1 MFTNVGYQGYSY
13 KLVFLN
19 TLRYC
24 MIWESNDIHT
34 IRFSIYANVIVDTH
48 WIVNKTYLQVRGYK
62 LNISAFNNEGST
74 VSNKAGYPLQ
84 TDSNTSFDVPWF
96 FAIWMGIRMVKMY
109 FDPVISIHAKNNTIL
124 VIVES

>member
-1 MFTNVGYQGYSY
+1 MFVGLHFFNNDNFVIFVIYYLDNWFIY
-13 KLVFLN
+13 
-19 TLRYC
+19 LR
-24 MIWESNDIHT
+24 

-48 WIVNKTYLQVRGYK
+48 WMVNVTYLQVRGYK

-96 FAIWMGIRMVKMY
+96 FASLIGIKIDRMY
-109 FDPVISIHAKNNTIL
+109 FDPEITIHAKNNTIL
-124 VIVES
+124 VIAES

>member
-1 MFTNVGYQGYSY
+1 M
-13 KLVFLN
+13 
-19 TLRYC
+19 
-24 MIWESNDIHT
+24 
-34 IRFSIYANVIVDTH
+34 
-48 WIVNKTYLQVRGYK
+48 VNIMYLQVRGYK
-62 LNISAFNNEGST
+62 LNISAFNNEGSI

-109 FDPVISIHAKNNTIL
+109 FDPVISIHAKNDTIL